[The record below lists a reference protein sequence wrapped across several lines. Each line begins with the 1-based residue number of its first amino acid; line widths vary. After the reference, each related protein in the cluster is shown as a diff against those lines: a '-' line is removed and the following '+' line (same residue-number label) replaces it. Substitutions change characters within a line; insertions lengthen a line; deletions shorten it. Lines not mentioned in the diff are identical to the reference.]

1 MLVERNHVF
10 SRSKAIV
17 SARELDDKSYHQFR
31 EFLEQQCGIVLGEN
45 KQYLVKSRL
54 APLMS
59 KFDVPSLSEL
69 VTRTLSPV
77 ERQLRAV
84 VIDAMTTNE
93 TLWFRDEYP
102 FELLKKR
109 ILPEFKSQRMPLK
122 IWSAASSSGQE
133 PYSIA
138 MTIKEFQQINPGSLS
153 GGAQI
158 TGTDI
163 SNTMLEHCK
172 YAHYDSLA
180 LARGLSAERKRQ
192 FFENGDNGMSKVK
205 DSVKSLVNFRQLNL
219 LNSYSLMGR
228 FDIVFCRNVLI
239 YFAPEVKAKILSQI
253 HGVLN
258 KGGYLFLGASES
270 LSGLNQ
276 NFDMIRCN
284 PGIIYQKKS

>member
-1 MLVERNHVF
+1 MPRQ
-10 SRSKAIV
+10 
-17 SARELDDKSYHQFR
+17 LDEKSYQQFR
-31 EFLEQQCGIVLGEN
+31 TFLEQQCGIVLGAN

-54 APLMS
+54 APLMA
-59 KFDVPSLSEL
+59 KFDVASLGEL
-69 VTRTLSPV
+69 VSRTLSPI
-77 ERQLRAV
+77 ERQLRAA

-102 FELLKKR
+102 YELLKNR
-109 ILPEFKSQRMPLK
+109 ILPEFSKQPSVK

-138 MTIKEFQQINPGSLS
+138 MSLLEYQQKNARTFTR
-153 GGAQI
+153 GAQI
-158 TGTDI
+158 IGTDI

-172 YAHYDSLA
+172 YGHYDSLA

-192 FFENGDNGMSKVK
+192 FFEPGDNGMYKVK
-205 DSVKSLVNFRQLNL
+205 DHVKKMVSFRPLNL

-239 YFAPEVKAKILSQI
+239 YFSPEIKAKIISQI

-258 KGGYLFLGASES
+258 KNGYLLLGASES
-270 LSGLNQ
+270 LSGLSDRFN
-276 NFDMIRCN
+276 MVRCN
-284 PGIIYQKKS
+284 PGIVYQKK

>member
-1 MLVERNHVF
+1 
-10 SRSKAIV
+10 V
-17 SARELDDKSYHQFR
+17 SARQLDDSSYHQFR
-31 EFLEQQCGIVLGEN
+31 VFLEQQCGIVLGEN

-54 APLMS
+54 APLMA
-59 KFDVPSLSEL
+59 KFDVATLGDL
-69 VTRTLSPV
+69 VSRTLSPV
-77 ERQLRAV
+77 ERQLRAA

-109 ILPEFKSQRMPLK
+109 LLPEFKSQRTPLK

-138 MTIKEFQQINPGSLS
+138 MAVQEFQQSNPGSFS
-153 GGAQI
+153 GGVQI
-158 TGTDI
+158 IGTDI

-172 YAHYDSLA
+172 YGHYDSLA
-180 LARGLSAERKRQ
+180 LSRGLSPERKRM

-205 DSVKSLVNFRQLNL
+205 DSIKKMVNFRQINL

-228 FDIVFCRNVLI
+228 FDIIFCRNVLI
-239 YFAPEVKAKILSQI
+239 YFAPEIKKQIISQFE
-253 HGVLN
+253 GALN
-258 KGGYLFLGASES
+258 PNRYLFLGASES

-276 NFDMIRCN
+276 NFDMVRCN
-284 PGIIYQKKS
+284 PGIIYQKKK

>member
-1 MLVERNHVF
+1 
-10 SRSKAIV
+10 V
-17 SARELDDKSYHQFR
+17 SPRTLDDKSYHQFR
-31 EFLEQQCGIVLGEN
+31 TFLEQQCGIVLGEN

-54 APLMS
+54 APLMA
-59 KFDVPSLSEL
+59 KFDIASLDEL
-69 VTRTLSPV
+69 LTKTLSPM
-77 ERQLRAV
+77 ERQLRAA

-109 ILPEFKSQRMPLK
+109 LLPEFAGRSTPIK

-138 MTIKEFQQINPGSLS
+138 MTVQEYIQSNPGAFR
-153 GGAQI
+153 GGVQI
-158 TGTDI
+158 IGTDI

-172 YAHYDSLA
+172 YAHYDGLA
-180 LARGLSAERKRQ
+180 LSRGLSMERKRQ
-192 FFENGDNGMSKVK
+192 FFEPGDNGMSKVK
-205 DSVKSLVNFRQLNL
+205 DNIKRMVSFRQLNL

-239 YFAPEVKAKILSQI
+239 YFAPEIKAKIISQI
-253 HGVLN
+253 HGALN
-258 KGGYLFLGASES
+258 KDCYLFLGASES

-276 NFDMIRCN
+276 SFNMLRCN
-284 PGIIYQKKS
+284 PGIIYQKQS